1 MSTTP
6 ETKTFRG
13 RGLEEV
19 LPQVRDELG
28 PDAIVLR
35 RREGLA
41 GGVAGFFQRSYVEV
55 EARGSMPGEGELTQP
70 TSSAGTGET
79 RNDRATAEGLATP
92 GIQALVEQASPF
104 ADALRTA
111 DRAHEVLAAA
121 AAEMEAPA
129 GLYGPQPSYE
139 PAPLPPAAAEVAAAL
154 VAPEPARELEP
165 PAAAAGLEAK
175 LVSAGLS
182 AALASDIV
190 GEAVAHSLP
199 FSTPRSLK
207 ALVRTTLARRLPVLA
222 DVGPGARRIAFAG
235 AGGAGKSAAIAA
247 LARAYAAA
255 DHEVVVV
262 ALRSPDGGCDLAAE
276 LEPHGVSVIAAAD
289 AAQAA
294 RRLARR
300 SPLLTLIDT
309 PATGPGDRAALAALA
324 ADLQALGATEIH
336 LTLPATLSGAAA
348 DELAGALA
356 PLGITHVALTHADQT
371 ARPGAPVELAMGT
384 RKPLSYVFDRE
395 GAEPADAAAIAR
407 RLLP

>member
-1 MSTTP
+1 MNTTA
-6 ETKTFRG
+6 ETKTYRG
-13 RGLEEV
+13 RSLEEV

-55 EARGSMPGEGELTQP
+55 EARGSLQGG
-70 TSSAGTGET
+70 SSHET

-92 GIQALVEQASPF
+92 GVQALVQQASPF
-104 ADALRTA
+104 ADALATA
-111 DRAHEVLAAA
+111 GRAHEVLAAA
-121 AAEMEAPA
+121 AAEIEQAPAPA

-139 PAPLPPAAAEVAAAL
+139 PVPLPPAAAEAAETLA
-154 VAPEPARELEP
+154 EPARELEP
-165 PAAAAGLEAK
+165 PAAAAGIEAK
-175 LVSAGLS
+175 LASAGLS
-182 AALASDIV
+182 ATLAADLV
-190 GEAVAHSLP
+190 GEAVAHGLP

-207 ALVRTTLARRLPVLA
+207 ALVRGTVARRLPVLA
-222 DVGPGARRIAFAG
+222 DLGPGARRIAFAG
-235 AGGAGKSAAIAA
+235 AGGAGKSAAVAA

-255 DHEVVVV
+255 DHEVVVI

-289 AAQAA
+289 AAQAE

-309 PATGPGDRAALAALA
+309 PAAGPADKPAVAALA

-336 LTLPATLSGAAA
+336 LTLPATLSAAAA

-356 PLGITHVALTHADQT
+356 PLGLTHVALTHADQT
-371 ARPGAPVELAMGT
+371 ARPGAPVELAIRT
-384 RKPLSYVFDRE
+384 RKPLSYVIDRE
-395 GAEPADAAAIAR
+395 GAEPADAATVAR

>member
-1 MSTTP
+1 MNTTP
-6 ETKTFRG
+6 ETMTFRG
-13 RGLEEV
+13 RSLEEV

-41 GGVAGFFQRSYVEV
+41 GGVAGFFQRSFVEV
-55 EARGSMPGEGELTQP
+55 EAS
-70 TSSAGTGET
+70 
-79 RNDRATAEGLATP
+79 GLATP
-92 GIQALVEQASPF
+92 GIQALVRQASPF
-104 ADALRTA
+104 ADALKTA
-111 DRAHEVLAAA
+111 DRAHEVLAAVA
-121 AAEMEAPA
+121 AGQEKHDPAPVAA
-129 GLYGPQPSYE
+129 GLYGPQPSYQ
-139 PAPLPPAAAEVAAAL
+139 PAPLPPAAAEAAEAL
-154 VAPEPARELEP
+154 VAEPARELEP

-175 LVSAGLS
+175 LAAAGLS
-182 AALASDIV
+182 PALAADVV
-190 GEAVAHSLP
+190 GEAVAHGLP
-199 FSTPRSLK
+199 FATPRSLK
-207 ALVRTTLARRLPVLA
+207 ALVRSTLARRLPVLA

-235 AGGAGKSAAIAA
+235 AGGAGKSAAISA

-300 SPLLTLIDT
+300 APLLTLVDT
-309 PATGPGDRAALAALA
+309 AASGPGDKKEVAALA
-324 ADLQALGATEIH
+324 ADLQALGVAEIH
-336 LTLPATLSGAAA
+336 LTLPAALSAAAA

-356 PLGITHVALTHADQT
+356 PLGLTHVALTHADQT
-371 ARPGAPVELAMGT
+371 ARPGAPVELAIRT
-384 RKPLSYVFDRE
+384 RKPVSYVFDRE
-395 GAEPADAAAIAR
+395 GAEPADAAALAR